1 MKKRVTVYFIP
12 LIIIMGI
19 IIFRGFNPENLLT
32 NDYDQ
37 INSVNVNY
45 KNETKIYTMEKDKEV
60 INKIYGSIV
69 NTKVTTTKN
78 PDEINKQTSTPAYTI
93 EINYKNG
100 SKDLVKSIETGL
112 VIYRI
117 LDENG
122 SWVGG
127 PNSDLVEIVM
137 NLK

>member
-1 MKKRVTVYFIP
+1 MRKRVTVYFIP

-32 NDYDQ
+32 NEYNQ

-45 KNETKIYTMEKDKEV
+45 KNETKTYTMEKDKEV

-69 NTKVTTTKN
+69 NTKVTTTNN

-100 SKDLVKSIETGL
+100 SKDLIKSVETGL

>member
-60 INKIYGSIV
+60 IKKIYGSIV

-112 VIYRI
+112 VIYRV